1 MFGILKR
8 IHLGCGQDQDQD
20 QGKSMLDTDIE
31 EKQHPVDDTV
41 GLVLLNALALGVP
54 VLIFVSVGVIISEIP
69 QGSEGLYSQT
79 P

>member
-1 MFGILKR
+1 
-8 IHLGCGQDQDQD
+8 
-20 QGKSMLDTDIE
+20 MLDTDIE